1 MIYVLYKK
9 LSSMTQEE
17 TKKEISKSLDNPI
30 VEATKKTDLS
40 VAINSTPEKK
50 QLLPDQIT
58 PWLSKFENKLIKE
71 RYWDDNQ

>member
-1 MIYVLYKK
+1 
-9 LSSMTQEE
+9 MTQEE

-58 PWLSKFENKLIKE
+58 P
-71 RYWDDNQ
+71 